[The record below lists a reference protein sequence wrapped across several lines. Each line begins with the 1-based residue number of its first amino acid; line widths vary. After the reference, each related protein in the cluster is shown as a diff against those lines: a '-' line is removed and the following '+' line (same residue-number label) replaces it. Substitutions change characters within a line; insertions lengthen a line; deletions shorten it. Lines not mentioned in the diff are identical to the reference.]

1 MTAPLKL
8 YRKAAVE
15 RRRLYIDYACWLA
28 ETEKLVD
35 FQVQTSPYT
44 SGAPITIDTTYPDV
58 EQRQLMMFVG
68 GGVAN
73 TSYTLDLVVTT
84 NEGQIKRDQIGVR
97 VTP

>member
-15 RRRLYIDYACWLA
+15 RRRLYIDYSCWLA
-28 ETEKLVD
+28 AIEKLTD
-35 FQVQTSPYT
+35 FQVTTSPYT
-44 SGAPITIDTTYPDV
+44 AAAPITIDTTYPDI
-58 EQRQLMMFVG
+58 EQKQLMMFIG

-73 TSYTLDLVVTT
+73 TSYSLDLVVRTDA
-84 NEGQIKRDQIGVR
+84 GQVKRDTIGIR